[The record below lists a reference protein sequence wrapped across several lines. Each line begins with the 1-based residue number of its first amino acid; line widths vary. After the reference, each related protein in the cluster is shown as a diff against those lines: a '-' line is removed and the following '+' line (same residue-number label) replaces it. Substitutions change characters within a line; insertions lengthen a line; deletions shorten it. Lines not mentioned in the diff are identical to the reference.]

1 MLMNVSAYLLK
12 NNWTEDNDPVK
23 NGCFIRVPICSA
35 EVSLKE
41 LDSDCLNMDSEE
53 ISDIINIVI
62 NHVTTNYPD
71 FKIVQWNMEYCDGDY
86 MYSYSFDKSNRV
98 ITYKYKYDQKSNS
111 YLKI

>member
-23 NGCFIRVPICSA
+23 NG
-35 EVSLKE
+35 SLKE